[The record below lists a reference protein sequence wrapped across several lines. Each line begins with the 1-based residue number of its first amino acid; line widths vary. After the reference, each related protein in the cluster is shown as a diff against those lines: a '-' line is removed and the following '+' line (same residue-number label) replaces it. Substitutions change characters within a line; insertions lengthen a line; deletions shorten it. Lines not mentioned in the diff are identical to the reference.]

1 MTRMISTGEQK
12 FATLRERNL
21 FYIDKTRFIQDW
33 WEGPDRVTLIT
44 RPRRFGKTLMLDTI
58 KTFFS
63 PEYNKRKDLF
73 DGLEILK
80 NDKIC
85 AFHCKIP
92 VIFVSLSGTGAHTCE
107 AMKEAIKDTLV
118 DIYNN
123 FRKILDY
130 NLLYESEKEQFNSV
144 RINMSDVTA
153 QRAIKNISK
162 YLARQFGELPIILFD
177 EYDTPFQAAWIEG
190 YWDEAI
196 VFLRNLFDL
205 TFKTNDYFGRGLIT
219 GITRISKE
227 SIFSGMNNLK
237 VVTVT
242 SNLYANY
249 FGFTEKEVFDAM
261 DEYGLKE
268 KEKVKRWYD
277 GFIFGNVKDIYNPWS
292 IIGYLCERNFGSY
305 WVNSGSKNMVS
316 KLIASSSSSVK
327 EQTEDLIQGKSIVVQ
342 FDENFDFSQL
352 HINSGA
358 IWSLL
363 MASGYV
369 KPLRFDREIGE
380 YEIIL
385 TNYEVQ
391 KEIEKIISYWFNNSN
406 ADGDV
411 FRKALLTNNIE
422 KMNETLSNIAE
433 NTFSFF
439 DTGKKE
445 PERFYHAF
453 VLGMIVDFRG
463 RYEIVSN
470 RESGFG
476 RCDIVMIPLCKGERG
491 IIIEFKTRESKKER
505 SLKTTCATALKQIKK
520 MHYASMLKARGVDKN
535 DIYSYGFGFDGKEVL
550 ITGESNK
557 EST

>member
-1 MTRMISTGEQK
+1 
-12 FATLRERNL
+12 
-21 FYIDKTRFIQDW
+21 
-33 WEGPDRVTLIT
+33 
-44 RPRRFGKTLMLDTI
+44 
-58 KTFFS
+58 
-63 PEYNKRKDLF
+63 
-73 DGLEILK
+73 
-80 NDKIC
+80 
-85 AFHCKIP
+85 
-92 VIFVSLSGTGAHTCE
+92 
-107 AMKEAIKDTLV
+107 
-118 DIYNN
+118 
-123 FRKILDY
+123 
-130 NLLYESEKEQFNSV
+130 
-144 RINMSDVTA
+144 
-153 QRAIKNISK
+153 
-162 YLARQFGELPIILFD
+162 
-177 EYDTPFQAAWIEG
+177 
-190 YWDEAI
+190 
-196 VFLRNLFDL
+196 
-205 TFKTNDYFGRGLIT
+205 
-219 GITRISKE
+219 
-227 SIFSGMNNLK
+227 
-237 VVTVT
+237 
-242 SNLYANY
+242 
-249 FGFTEKEVFDAM
+249 
-261 DEYGLKE
+261 
-268 KEKVKRWYD
+268 
-277 GFIFGNVKDIYNPWS
+277 
-292 IIGYLCERNFGSY
+292 
-305 WVNSGSKNMVS
+305 
-316 KLIASSSSSVK
+316 
-327 EQTEDLIQGKSIVVQ
+327 
-342 FDENFDFSQL
+342 
-352 HINSGA
+352 
-358 IWSLL
+358 

-385 TNYEVQ
+385 TNYEVK

-406 ADGDV
+406 ADGDI